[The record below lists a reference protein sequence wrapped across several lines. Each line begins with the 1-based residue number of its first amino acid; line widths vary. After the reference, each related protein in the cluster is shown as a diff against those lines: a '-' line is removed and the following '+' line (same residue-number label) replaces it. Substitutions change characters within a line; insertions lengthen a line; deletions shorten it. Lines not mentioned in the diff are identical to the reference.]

1 MSALAVCNEDPP
13 LTETQILEPEPE
25 HLAAPQT
32 AQQHRLGHG
41 PVPLG
46 AQRRHERLDLAEIQD
61 PRQAPHTT
69 HKRCAT
75 FTSVP
80 VAPGWAGQRGTGLVT
95 TPASPRTTR

>member
-1 MSALAVCNEDPP
+1 MSALAVGNEDPP

-46 AQRRHERLDLAEIQD
+46 AQRRHERLDLVEIQD
-61 PRQAPHTT
+61 PRQSPHTT
-69 HKRCAT
+69 HKGAPRSPRCRLRR
-75 FTSVP
+75 VGRP
-80 VAPGWAGQRGTGLVT
+80 RGTGLVT
-95 TPASPRTTR
+95 TPASPRMTR